1 MRSAIRLLAGP
12 GAQEHI
18 SREGLQA
25 QAISAIAAAAGG
37 PKGLA
42 LLGLDEWL
50 FGDWLRA
57 APRPR
62 LLAGASIG
70 AWRMAAAIHPESV
83 QATRRLG
90 EAYLELQR
98 YSARP
103 RPSEVAQVCRA
114 VAAAMLAEQPTPLGT
129 RTGHHLAIIT
139 ARARGPLAQR
149 TDQLAF
155 ARCAW
160 DNLRSRTRL
169 GHSLQRV
176 VFESA
181 TPGGLT
187 RAADEPFPLAPVF
200 TALAD
205 GFDTQ
210 GVALTQDNL
219 EDALLASG
227 SIPLICEPVHTPAG
241 APAGLY
247 WDGGLIDYH
256 LHLPWH
262 RLGGLVLI
270 PHFTPWLTPGWLDK
284 GLPWR
289 KRGPTAL
296 RPWLDN
302 VLLIAPSEALLS
314 RLPGGKL
321 PDRQDF
327 KRYGLQ
333 HEQRIQAWR
342 RAMQECQAMVDDLMN
357 FVRQPDPSRLEPLWS
372 RSEPRHV
379 DLSMT
384 T

>member
-1 MRSAIRLLAGP
+1 MTSAIRLLAGP
-12 GAQEHI
+12 GACTRI
-18 SREGLQA
+18 ARDGLQP
-25 QAISAIAAAAGG
+25 QAIAAVAAAAGG

-50 FGDWLRA
+50 FGDWLRS

-70 AWRMAAAIHPESV
+70 AWRMAAAIRPDSV
-83 QATRRLG
+83 QATRSLG

-103 RPSEVAQVCRA
+103 SPSEVAQVCRA
-114 VAAAMLAEQPTPLGT
+114 VAAAVLADRPSQLGT
-129 RTGHHLAIIT
+129 RAGHHLAIIT

-149 TDQLAF
+149 TDRLSF

-160 DNLRSRTRL
+160 DNLRSRARL
-169 GHSLQRV
+169 GRCLQRV

-181 TPGGLT
+181 PANMPT
-187 RAADEPFPLAPVF
+187 RGADAPIPVSPVF
-200 TALAD
+200 TALTD

-227 SIPLICEPVHTPAG
+227 SIPLICEPVLTPSG
-241 APAGLY
+241 APEGLY

-262 RLGGLVLI
+262 RLEGLVLI

-284 GLPWR
+284 SLPWR

-302 VLLIAPSEALLS
+302 VLLIAPSQTLLS

-321 PDRQDF
+321 PDRRDF
-327 KRYGLQ
+327 QRYGLR
-333 HEQRIQAWR
+333 HDQRIQAWR
-342 RAMQECQAMVDDLMN
+342 RAMKECQAMVDDLMD
-357 FVRQPDPSRLEPLWS
+357 FIRRPDPGRLEPL
-372 RSEPRHV
+372 
-379 DLSMT
+379 
-384 T
+384 

>member
-1 MRSAIRLLAGP
+1 MTSAIRLLAGP
-12 GAQEHI
+12 GA
-18 SREGLQA
+18 RERIARDGLQPG
-25 QAISAIAAAAGG
+25 AISAIGAAAGG

-50 FGDWLRA
+50 FGDWLRS

-70 AWRMAAAIHPESV
+70 AWRMAAAVHPDGV
-83 QATRRLG
+83 RATQRLG

-103 RPSEVAQVCRA
+103 DPSEVAQVCRA
-114 VAAAMLAEQPTPLGT
+114 VAAALLADT
-129 RTGHHLAIIT
+129 RRLRDPDAASGHQLAIIT

-149 TDQLAF
+149 TDRRAF

-160 DNLRSRTRL
+160 ANLRGRHRL
-169 GHSLQRV
+169 GRCLQRV
-176 VFESA
+176 VFGNSPPPSPPAASA
-181 TPGGLT
+181 QSAVS
-187 RAADEPFPLAPVF
+187 AASPSLSALPAVF
-200 TALAD
+200 EGLAD

-210 GVALTQDNL
+210 GIALTPDNL

-227 SIPLICEPVHTPAG
+227 SIPLICEPVRTPDG
-241 APAGLY
+241 APPGLY

-262 RLGGLVLI
+262 RLEGLVLV

-289 KRGPTAL
+289 RRGPAAL

-302 VLLIAPSEALLS
+302 VLLIAPSAALLA

-327 KRYGLQ
+327 QHYGLR
-333 HEQRIQAWR
+333 HDERIQAWR
-342 RAMQECQAMVDDLMN
+342 RAMQECQAMVEDVID
-357 FVRQPDPSRLEPLWS
+357 FVRQPDPARLEPL
-372 RSEPRHV
+372 
-379 DLSMT
+379 
-384 T
+384 